1 MRRSSIFVCSHL
13 WRRVELV
20 DLEVFGS
27 HGLLRRQNLQGA
39 YTQKGHADSLPVSL
53 SKWLKE
59 LVAGAG
65 FEPATFG
72 L

>member
-1 MRRSSIFVCSHL
+1 MKISPKAPFDLRGPLAGIFSL
-13 WRRVELV
+13 ATKAKKPLGESGFPVE
-20 DLEVFGS
+20 S
-27 HGLLRRQNLQGA
+27 
-39 YTQKGHADSLPVSL
+39 
-53 SKWLKE
+53 KE